1 MKNKI
6 PFIICLILFLS
17 CNDDYIITKNK
28 IGNYVLNEK
37 LKDKFNKSVF
47 DIKLNNDD
55 LIKSIIVT
63 NPNYKTV
70 DGFGVG
76 TNLNILKKSLKENEY
91 IEKDLIISKGN
102 HKIGNLGTTIIHN
115 EITFVDK
122 DNDDLVDYVWIQ
134 KL

>member
-1 MKNKI
+1 MKNKT
-6 PFIICLILFLS
+6 PFIICLFLFLS
-17 CNDDYIITKNK
+17 CNDDYMITKNS

-37 LKDKFNKSVF
+37 LNDKFNKSIF
-47 DIKLNNDD
+47 DIKLNNDA

-76 TNLNILKKSLKENEY
+76 TNLNTLKKSFKESEY
-91 IEKDLIISKGN
+91 TEKDLIISKGN
-102 HKIGNLGTTIIHN
+102 RKVGSLGTTIIYN

-122 DNDDLVDYVWIQ
+122 DYDDLVDYVWIQ

>member
-1 MKNKI
+1 MKNKTL
-6 PFIICLILFLS
+6 FIICLFLFLS
-17 CNDDYIITKNK
+17 CNDDYIITKNR

-37 LKDKFNKSVF
+37 LNDKFDKSIF
-47 DIKLNNDD
+47 DIKLNNDG

-70 DGFGVG
+70 NGFGVG
-76 TNLNILKKSLKENEY
+76 TNLNILKKSLKEKEY
-91 IEKDLIISKGN
+91 KEKDLIISKGN
-102 HKIGNLGTTIIHN
+102 HRIGNLGTTIIHN

-122 DNDDLVDYVWIQ
+122 NNDDLVDYIWIQ